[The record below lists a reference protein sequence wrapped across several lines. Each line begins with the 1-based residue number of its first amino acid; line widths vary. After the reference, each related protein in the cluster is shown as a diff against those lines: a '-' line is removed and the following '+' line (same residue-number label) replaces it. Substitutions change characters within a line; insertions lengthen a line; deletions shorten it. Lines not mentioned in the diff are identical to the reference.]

1 MEEAELRTILKKS
14 VETLYAEESTIIRFD
29 VGERTICACLAA
41 ILKRHF
47 GALSVHVEYNRRGI
61 YPKDIEL
68 PNSAGILTQNR
79 VYPDIIVHEPGHDD
93 ANLLVIEVK
102 KTTNNAPDELDIAKL
117 ELIKQQIGY
126 RFAVFIRLAAG
137 ENAKLEDVRYAF
149 L

>member
-1 MEEAELRTILKKS
+1 MEEAEIKAILEKS

-47 GALSVHVEYNRRGI
+47 GALSVHVEYNRRGV
-61 YPKDIEL
+61 YPKDIEF
-68 PNSAGILTQNR
+68 PNSAGVLTQNR

-93 ANLLVIEVK
+93 ANLLVVEVK
-102 KTTNNAPDELDIAKL
+102 KSTNDAPDELDIAKL
-117 ELIKQQIGY
+117 KLLKQQIGY

-137 ENAKLEDVRYAF
+137 ENAKLEDVRFA
-149 L
+149 LV